1 MGLVNFFTIEI
12 SRFIRFF
19 ISLFMLFSVL
29 VFIFVQFD
37 HAIDEESNQKGL
49 FLIYSHYPI
58 FIGLLMMTVSM
69 SFLLNPE
76 ANRLFATSFS
86 YIGFGLFQAAV
97 LVMGPIT
104 KHYLR
109 YSKSYYYVQATLY
122 LAALILSLI
131 FASNPIIVV
140 SITTILALAIATH
153 FIYFYM
159 TQNKKYSKS
168 NWGFF

>member
-1 MGLVNFFTIEI
+1 MRI
-12 SRFIRFF
+12 SLYIRFL
-19 ISLFMLFSVL
+19 ISLSCFLCSCFY
-29 VFIFVQFD
+29 FGEFD
-37 HAIDEESNQKGL
+37 HAIDEGSNQKGV
-49 FLIYSHYPI
+49 FIIYSHYPI
-58 FIGLLMMTVSM
+58 FIGLMMMTVSM

-97 LVMGPIT
+97 LVNGPHN

-109 YSKSYYYVQATLY
+109 YSKSYYCVQATLY

-140 SITTILALAIATH
+140 SITTILALAITIH

-168 NWGFF
+168 NWEFF